1 MLGFTGILII
11 ALTEFATLSGNIIGD
26 LEALLAATFIAI
38 YLNIGANLRKK
49 VDAEVLMVS
58 NFMLGYI
65 TIFIYSLSIQGGIH
79 VPLEFTTV
87 LILLTLGILPTAI
100 GHTLYIVSV
109 KVLKSYEAATLAL
122 LEPVSA
128 SLLAVILFNEVPG
141 INSII
146 GSILIA
152 TAIIL
157 LF

>member
-1 MLGFTGILII
+1 
-11 ALTEFATLSGNIIGD
+11 
-26 LEALLAATFIAI
+26 
-38 YLNIGANLRKK
+38 
-49 VDAEVLMVS
+49 
-58 NFMLGYI
+58 
-65 TIFIYSLSIQGGIH
+65 
-79 VPLEFTTV
+79 
-87 LILLTLGILPTAI
+87 LGILPTAV